1 MGCEGMSIYKEL
13 NDIQLDITEFEET
26 PLTKIEEKQWGKRV
40 KNKLRKNKKTKKWF
54 GVAVACMLIVSIT
67 VPLGQTSLANMPFI
81 AGLIEKYIDEEQPL
95 DYSSYKTAIGKTAEN
110 KYGKLTLN
118 EVLVDENKLLISSTF
133 EPAKGVNFDYQT
145 FLIPQVRINGRDF
158 SNTKDAQ
165 SIEVNDSMFTIYG
178 AVELSEMPQ
187 TDALQIE
194 IIYDTFNRDTV
205 IEQPWTFDIEV
216 SQAQLMKEKQTFELN
231 ETIALYDGNKVTVKK
246 VVSTPISTTVYYDV
260 TQSENEDI
268 YFKIESESGE
278 AYTFKEAV
286 ISNKDGGISISRF
299 DGINVAVGKYSL
311 VPYSGKEK
319 KVIGPSIQIQ

>member
-1 MGCEGMSIYKEL
+1 MSIYKEL
-13 NDIQLDITEFEET
+13 NDIQLDITEFEEVT
-26 PLTKIEEKQWGKRV
+26 LTKLEEKQWEKRV
-40 KNKLRKNKKTKKWF
+40 KNKLRKNKQSKKWF
-54 GVAVACMLIVSIT
+54 GVAAVCMLIVSIT
-67 VPLGQTSLANMPFI
+67 VPLGQSSLANTPFI
-81 AGLIEKYIDEEQPL
+81 AGLIEKYIDQQHPL
-95 DYSSYKTAIGKTAEN
+95 DYSPYKTAIGKTAKN

-133 EPAKGVNFDYQT
+133 EPAKGVKFDYQT
-145 FLIPQVRINGRDF
+145 FLIPQVRINGHDF

-205 IEQPWTFDIEV
+205 IERPWIFDIEV
-216 SQAQLMKEKQTFELN
+216 SQSQLMKEKQTFELN

-246 VVSTPISTTVYYDV
+246 VVSTPISTTIYYDV

-278 AYTFKEAV
+278 AYTFKEAFV
-286 ISNKDGGISISRF
+286 SNKDGGISISRF

-311 VPYSGKEK
+311 VLYSGEEK

>member
-1 MGCEGMSIYKEL
+1 MSIYKEL
-13 NDIQLDITEFEET
+13 NDIQLDITEFEEVS
-26 PLTKIEEKQWGKRV
+26 LTKIEEKQWEKRV
-40 KNKLRKNKKTKKWF
+40 KNKLCKNKKSKKWF
-54 GVAVACMLIVSIT
+54 GVAGVCMLIVGIIVS
-67 VPLGQTSLANMPFI
+67 LGQSSLANTPFF

-110 KYGKLTLN
+110 KYGKMTLN
-118 EVLVDENKLLISSTF
+118 EVLVDDNKLLISSTF
-133 EPAKGVNFDYQT
+133 EPAKGVKFDYQT

-178 AVELSEMPQ
+178 AIDFSEMPQ

-194 IIYDTFNRDTV
+194 ITYDTFNRDTV

-216 SQAQLMKEKQTFELN
+216 SQAQLMKEKQTFDLN
-231 ETIALYDGNKVTVKK
+231 ETIVLYDGNKVTVKK
-246 VVSTPISTTVYYDV
+246 VVSTPISTTIYYDV
-260 TQSENEDI
+260 TQSANEDI

-278 AYTFKEAV
+278 AHTFKEAV

-311 VPYSGKEK
+311 VPYLGKEK
-319 KVIGPSIQIQ
+319 KVIGPSIPIQ

>member
-1 MGCEGMSIYKEL
+1 MGCEDMSIYKEL
-13 NDIQLDITEFEET
+13 NDIQLDITEFEEVS
-26 PLTKIEEKQWGKRV
+26 LTKIEEKQWEKRV
-40 KNKLRKNKKTKKWF
+40 KKKLRKNKQSKKLF
-54 GVAVACMLIVSIT
+54 GVAAVCMLIVSII
-67 VPLGQTSLANMPFI
+67 VPLGQSSLANTPFF

-178 AVELSEMPQ
+178 AVDFSEMPE

-194 IIYDTFNRDTV
+194 ITYNTFNRDTV
-205 IEQPWTFDIEV
+205 IKQPWIFDIEV
-216 SQAQLMKEKQTFELN
+216 SQAKLMKEKQTFELN

-246 VVSTPISTTVYYDV
+246 VVSTPISTTIYYDV
-260 TQSENEDI
+260 TQSANEGI

-278 AYTFKEAV
+278 AHTFKEVV
-286 ISNKDGGISISRF
+286 ISNKDGGISFSRF
-299 DGINVAVGKYSL
+299 DGIDLAVGKYSL
-311 VPYSGKEK
+311 VPYSGEEN

>member
-1 MGCEGMSIYKEL
+1 MSIYKEL
-13 NDIQLDITEFEET
+13 NDIQLDITEFEEVS
-26 PLTKIEEKQWGKRV
+26 LTKIEEKQWEKRV
-40 KNKLRKNKKTKKWF
+40 KKKLRKNKQSKKWF
-54 GVAVACMLIVSIT
+54 GVAAVCMLIVSII
-67 VPLGQTSLANMPFI
+67 VPLGQSSLANTPFF

-178 AVELSEMPQ
+178 AVDFSEMPQ

-194 IIYDTFNRDTV
+194 ITYNTFNRDTV
-205 IEQPWTFDIEV
+205 IKQPWIFDIEV
-216 SQAQLMKEKQTFELN
+216 SQAKLMKEKQTFELN

-246 VVSTPISTTVYYDV
+246 VVSTPISTTIYYDV
-260 TQSENEDI
+260 TQSANEGI

-278 AYTFKEAV
+278 AHIFKEVV
-286 ISNKDGGISISRF
+286 ISNKDGGISFSRF
-299 DGINVAVGKYSL
+299 DGIDLAVGKYSL
-311 VPYSGKEK
+311 VPYSGEEN